1 MFMKENALIVPSF
14 DSNLSRYLQEIQKF
28 PMLTQKEEYKLAK
41 LWKDSSDLKAAHKL
55 ITSHLRLVTKIALKF
70 RNYGVPLVDLI
81 SEGNIGLMK
90 AIKKF
95 DPEMGFRLSTYALW
109 WIKATIQDYI
119 IRTWSIL
126 KIGSAEAQKKLFYS
140 FNKVKNKLLSF
151 TDKAEK
157 SDNAK
162 NVNALT
168 PVISLNQT
176 LNNDNHIELQD
187 TIPDVTQN
195 PEDLTIEKQNAEHRS
210 YFLKSALLDLTER
223 EKDIIIQ
230 RKLQEKPVT
239 LDILS
244 KKYSISSERVRQI
257 EEKSMRKLKSSI
269 EKHTSM
275 YSQ

>member
-1 MFMKENALIVPSF
+1 MKENALIVPSF